1 VSIFLDQNYTVYSY
15 HNISDVSSILYSTS
29 PEGAIIYYEIYQ
41 ILSNSSQILYKQGTF
56 TSFGLGTSLFTLT
69 GKDLGNYNIH
79 LHSFLENYTAAEINF
94 EFVVEKKPITLL
106 DETIGINTVIEVPQ
120 NNDIEFIFE
129 IWDSVH
135 DIPLVDAIV
144 LVDLDGTIYRFYG
157 NDQGVYN
164 INFSSEILSNYDV
177 GTYNLNVEIQKTN
190 YTFTPIHISLTI
202 SLPVDPYL
210 NIPYLYWII
219 IIGTAVLVTSVT
231 ITRRIIKNA
240 RIPQFLRQL
249 QKTKKIIKKNSE
261 IIDPI
266 ITSTREDEFLNRFG
280 HLWEELGL
288 DPTEFREEV

>member
-1 VSIFLDQNYTVYSY
+1 M
-15 HNISDVSSILYSTS
+15 
-29 PEGAIIYYEIYQ
+29 
-41 ILSNSSQILYKQGTF
+41 
-56 TSFGLGTSLFTLT
+56 
-69 GKDLGNYNIH
+69 
-79 LHSFLENYTAAEINF
+79 
-94 EFVVEKKPITLL
+94 
-106 DETIGINTVIEVPQ
+106 
-120 NNDIEFIFE
+120 
-129 IWDSVH
+129 
-135 DIPLVDAIV
+135 
-144 LVDLDGTIYRFYG
+144 
-157 NDQGVYN
+157 YN
-164 INFSSEILSNYDV
+164 INFSSEVLSTYDV

-219 IIGTAVLVTSVT
+219 IIGTAILVTSVT

-266 ITSTREDEFLNRFG
+266 ITGTREDELLNRFG

-288 DPTEFREEV
+288 DFKEYREEV